1 MAMDRYLALVYL
13 TEAGQSQDAWG
24 ELNRALKQF
33 TGKGLPHDRA
43 AAQFTLDRV
52 HKHGRAFS
60 AFCFGFMHEHGLG
73 VLADPAGAERYYA
86 KAVEVFESES
96 NHGLIASTSNLGF
109 LHAQGKGVPMDAARA
124 AACFTQAA
132 AKGFAPAQVN
142 LGLCYLNGWGVERD
156 DSKAYTLFRAAA
168 EQGHGPAYGCV
179 AHMLQHGVGG
189 DHDPEEAF
197 RFLRLAAEAGD
208 PKAWLELGHAYY
220 VGLGTRPDF
229 KEARKW
235 LLLAAAH
242 GDPGAQ
248 SMLGQMLAA
257 NAADAADVATAHQM
271 LRQASDQGG
280 ADALY
285 ALGSF
290 LLHGTQFSN
299 PDPTGAAAIAERL
312 LSRKSPLGA
321 RLNAEV
327 LEATQ
332 GSSPQTIEGAARWYL
347 EGARQGDPFSQAAI
361 ARRYEQGQGVER
373 SLIEAYAWYKLAESF
388 STSGAGQSL
397 VRLRGLLRAV
407 DVQKGET
414 LAEERRVRW
423 SLDRDL
429 QFDRG

>member
-1 MAMDRYLALVYL
+1 MDRYLTLVYL
-13 TEAGQSQDAWG
+13 TEAGQTQDAWG

-33 TGKGLPHDRA
+33 TGRGLPPDKA

-73 VLADPAGAERYYA
+73 VNADPEGARRYYA

-96 NHGLIASTSNLGF
+96 SHGVVASTSNLGF
-109 LHAQGKGVPMDAARA
+109 LHAQGKGVPRDAGRA
-124 AACFTQAA
+124 AAFFAEAA

-142 LGLCYLNGWGVERD
+142 LGLCHLNGWGVPQD
-156 DSKAYTLFRAAA
+156 DGKAYALFRAAA

-179 AHMLQHGVGG
+179 AHMLQHGIGG
-189 DHDPEEAF
+189 EKDPEEAF
-197 RFLRLAAEAGD
+197 RYLRLAAEAGD

-220 VGLGTRPDF
+220 VGLGARPDF

-257 NAADAADVATAHQM
+257 NASDAADAATAHQL
-271 LRQASDQGG
+271 LRQAADQDGT
-280 ADALY
+280 DAIY
-285 ALGSF
+285 AFGSF
-290 LLHGTQFSN
+290 LLHGTRFTAS
-299 PDPTGAAAIAERL
+299 DPTAAAAIADRL
-312 LSRKSPLGA
+312 VGLKSPLGS
-321 RLNAEV
+321 RLTAEI
-327 LEATQ
+327 LETANK
-332 GSSPQTIEGAARWYL
+332 SSPETIQGAARWYL
-347 EGARQGDPFSQAAI
+347 EAARQGDPFSQAAI
-361 ARRYEQGQGVER
+361 AQRYEQGLGVER
-373 SLIEAYAWYKLAESF
+373 SLIEAYAWYKLAETF
-388 STSGAGQSL
+388 STSGAGHSL
-397 VRLRGLLRAV
+397 ARLRGLLRAA
-407 DVQKGET
+407 DVQKGES
-414 LAEERRVRW
+414 LAAERRVRW

>member
-1 MAMDRYLALVYL
+1 MDRYLALVYL
-13 TEAGQSQDAWG
+13 TEAGQARDAWG

-33 TGKGLPHDRA
+33 MGKGLPLDKG

-73 VLADPAGAERYYA
+73 VQADEASAKRYYA
-86 KAVEVFESES
+86 KAVEVFEVES
-96 NHGLIASTSNLGF
+96 GHGLAASTSNLGF
-109 LHAQGKGVPMDAARA
+109 LYAQGKGVPQDAARA
-124 AACFTQAA
+124 AEFFATAA

-142 LGLCYLNGWGVERD
+142 LGLCHLNGWGVPQD
-156 DSKAYTLFRAAA
+156 DAKAYQLFRVAA
-168 EQGHGPAYGCV
+168 EQGHGPAFGCV
-179 AHMLQHGVGG
+179 AHMLQHGIGG
-189 DHDPEEAF
+189 ERDADEAF
-197 RFLRLAAEAGD
+197 RYLRLAAEAGD

-220 VGLGTRPDF
+220 VGLGTPPDF

-257 NAADAADVATAHQM
+257 NAADGADAATAHQM
-271 LRQASDQGG
+271 LKQAAEQGG
-280 ADALY
+280 TEAIY
-285 ALGSF
+285 AFGSF
-290 LLHGTQFSN
+290 LLHGTRFTSPN
-299 PDPTGAAAIAERL
+299 PTEAVGIASKLVEMA
-312 LSRKSPLGA
+312 SPLGA

-327 LEATQ
+327 LEAAHKPGAETVA
-332 GSSPQTIEGAARWYL
+332 GAARWYL
-347 EGARQGDPFSQAAI
+347 EAARQGDPFSQAAI
-361 ARRYEQGQGVER
+361 AHRYEQGLGVDR
-373 SLIEAYAWYKLAESF
+373 NLIEAYAWYRLAETF
-388 STSGAGQSL
+388 STSGASQSL
-397 VRLRGLLRAV
+397 VRLRGRLRAAE
-407 DVQKGET
+407 VQRGES

>member
-1 MAMDRYLALVYL
+1 
-13 TEAGQSQDAWG
+13 
-24 ELNRALKQF
+24 
-33 TGKGLPHDRA
+33 
-43 AAQFTLDRV
+43 
-52 HKHGRAFS
+52 
-60 AFCFGFMHEHGLG
+60 
-73 VLADPAGAERYYA
+73 
-86 KAVEVFESES
+86 
-96 NHGLIASTSNLGF
+96 
-109 LHAQGKGVPMDAARA
+109 
-124 AACFTQAA
+124 
-132 AKGFAPAQVN
+132 
-142 LGLCYLNGWGVERD
+142 
-156 DSKAYTLFRAAA
+156 
-168 EQGHGPAYGCV
+168 
-179 AHMLQHGVGG
+179 MLQHGVGG
-189 DHDPEEAF
+189 DLDPEEAF

-280 ADALY
+280 SDALY

-299 PDPTGAAAIAERL
+299 PDPTGAGAIAERL
-312 LSRKSPLGA
+312 LILKSPLGA

-327 LEATQ
+327 LESGQ
-332 GSSPQTIEGAARWYL
+332 GSNVQSIEGAARWYL

-373 SLIEAYAWYKLAESF
+373 NLIEAYAWYNWRNPSAPAAPARAWPGCAVGFAPRTCKKAKHWPRNAGRV
-388 STSGAGQSL
+388 GALIATCNSIGDRSAIASPQT
-397 VRLRGLLRAV
+397 RKR
-407 DVQKGET
+407 KGPP
-414 LAEERRVRW
+414 LGRP
-423 SLDRDL
+423 
-429 QFDRG
+429 